1 MSGITAGELANVLLR
16 VALGIAIVYGIMHFV
31 RKTEEK
37 KQKPEFTLEAKVA
50 AKRVD
55 TSASPLYYVIFDLE
69 DGQRLEL
76 RVSEEVYNLVARE
89 DMGRLT
95 WRGQEFVKFERL

>member
-1 MSGITAGELANVLLR
+1 MNGASTGEIFNILLR
-16 VALGIAIVYGIMHFV
+16 VALGIAIIYGIMRFV

-37 KQKPEFTLEAKVA
+37 KQKPEMTQEAKVA

-69 DGQRLEL
+69 NGERLEL
-76 RVSEEVYNLVARE
+76 RVSEEIYALVAKE

-95 WRGQEFVKFERL
+95 YRGQEFVRFERL